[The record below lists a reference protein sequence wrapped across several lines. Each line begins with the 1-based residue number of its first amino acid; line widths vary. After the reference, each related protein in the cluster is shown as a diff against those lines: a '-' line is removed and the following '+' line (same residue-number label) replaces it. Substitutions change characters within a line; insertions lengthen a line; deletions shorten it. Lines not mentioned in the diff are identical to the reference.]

1 VKLARVD
8 AGAGPRFAR
17 VVDDAFLPPPPGLAV
32 FAPPL
37 EAPLPRSEARLLA
50 PVSPGKVVCIGRN
63 YAAHAAELGHD
74 VPPRPLVFLKAP
86 SSVIGPG
93 ESIRLPP
100 DSQRVEHE
108 AELAIVIGRRCRH
121 LRPEDALSAVF
132 GFTCLNDVT
141 ARDLQRAD
149 KQFARGKGF
158 DTFCPIGPWIE
169 TELDWRDLRVTC
181 AVVRGG
187 GSTLRQDGRTSLMM
201 FDVPTLL
208 ATVSRVMTLEP
219 GDVLATGTPA
229 GVGPLEA
236 GDVVEVAIEGIG
248 RLSNPVHV
256 DAEVPEIGPP
266 IGA

>member
-1 VKLARVD
+1 MKLARVD
-8 AGAGPRFAR
+8 AGDGPRLAR
-17 VVDDAFLPPPPGLAV
+17 VVDGGYEPGPALPWI
-32 FAPPL
+32 APSL
-37 EAPLPRSEARLLA
+37 EQATAEARLLT
-50 PVSPGKVVCIGRN
+50 PVLPGKVVCIGRN
-63 YAAHAAELGHD
+63 YAAHAAELGND
-74 VPPRPLVFLKAP
+74 VPPRPLVFLKAR
-86 SSVIGPG
+86 SAVIGPDD
-93 ESIRLPP
+93 SILLPP
-100 DSQRVEHE
+100 DSGRVEHE
-108 AELAIVIGRRCRH
+108 AELAVVIGRRARH
-121 LRPEDALSAVF
+121 LRPDQALDAVL

-181 AVVRGG
+181 AVERGG
-187 GSTLRQDGRTSLMM
+187 ERTLRQDGRTSLMM

-229 GVGPLEA
+229 GVGPLLD
-236 GDVVEVAIEGIG
+236 GDVVEVAIEGLG
-248 RLSNPVHV
+248 ALRNPVRA
-256 DAEVPEIGPP
+256 DDGVPELGPP